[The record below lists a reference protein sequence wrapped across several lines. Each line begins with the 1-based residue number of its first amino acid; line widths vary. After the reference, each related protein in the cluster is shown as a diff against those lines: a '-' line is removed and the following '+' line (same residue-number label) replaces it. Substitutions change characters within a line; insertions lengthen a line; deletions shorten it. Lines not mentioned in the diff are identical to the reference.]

1 MKKKQK
7 WAIALAPLFLIGC
20 TEQIAPD
27 EKPGTATSGD
37 DVLFSITK
45 NSSSQTRTVYQDNW
59 DETTSQAIYWGN
71 YVDNNAKD
79 SINIY
84 CPDNPGRG
92 FAKYYIE
99 KDETNPNVAATVVKT
114 SDIGVQWGNKKP
126 HTFYAFYPADKAGE
140 KLLDG
145 RSTIRAT
152 VDNNQSP
159 VTYKHKANE
168 EDWTKLTPITSFKAY
183 VNEQYDTGTG
193 ATTPTAQTI
202 YGMPDMNAA
211 IMVARTTMNEEQ
223 YGSKVPLQFNVLA
236 DVLDLTF
243 HGPVTPNA
251 LGGNEIGSTTGISK
265 PFIKIQSVTIDVV
278 NPVEGKSPAEYEMD
292 HSVAISGSFNLNMSE
307 DANAWTDDL
316 SKKMVTK
323 VSGTP
328 SIRIATA
335 IVEKEG
341 TYYPTLFV
349 RGQEATPVKLDQLRL
364 RCFLIPGQIKPEA
377 MGKLRVTLQTD
388 CGDFYQMLENDP
400 KTTFVSGEIYP
411 VKFGRFHTRG
421 AEFNPAVWISQ
432 LNPNIYLSELSIPG
446 AWHAAQTN
454 YQGNHTLHEM
464 YNAGVR
470 AFEVHTKNG
479 PVLRKH
485 GDMNTEFDLNTETEN
500 FEDPFV
506 LSEDKT
512 IKDITIDE
520 STIIPNNDGSGD
532 GEVDYY
538 RHDGTTYTR
547 SREVTGTAT
556 VTRTAKTTEYIT
568 VPKFWIRLY
577 RTAEDPND
585 VNSTPLSQ
593 AIINLAEIM
602 NPTGL
607 MFLEVGM
614 DGQTA
619 IEKVPYRSKETKITK
634 EKVTNATITRKQY
647 ATVSI
652 LPPYTITWHEVYS
665 DWSAANSD
673 FTNAET
679 MPEET
684 ISTDNTPGTFTLPGP
699 QAWGIA
705 VRSCLERLATHS
717 NNTTNKPILYSGDLT
732 ANTTIKDVQGQVIAK
747 INTNNTENE
756 AEYLYGTKT
765 PTYAL
770 FSRWVAGSGEHPRT
784 INLQWKAPVPP
795 FIDDIEENGL
805 HEGLRWCY
813 TELDNIGND
822 ITIRETAV
830 REMNQVASGN
840 YAGGRHRTF
849 YETCLGGYTGGANT
863 PSATDCQ
870 AVAKHMHPFVL
881 NRLNDPTRQNVP
893 MGLVFM
899 NYVIPPTG
907 EEETYKSS
915 ELIRAVINN
924 NKAFLLHRKGEDATT
939 ADVKDNTNSSFS
951 NNSNNPLK

>member
-27 EKPGTATSGD
+27 EKPGTAASGD

-140 KLLDG
+140 TLLDG
-145 RSTIRAT
+145 WSTIRAT

-168 EDWTKLTPITSFKAY
+168 ENWTKLATITSFKAY
-183 VNEQYDTGTG
+183 IDEQYNSGTS

-307 DANAWTDDL
+307 DAKAWTDDL

-335 IVEKEG
+335 IVEEEG

-349 RGQEATPVKLDQLRL
+349 RSTEATPVKLDQLRL

-400 KTTFVSGEIYP
+400 ETNFVSGQIYP

-479 PVLRKH
+479 PLLRKH
-485 GDMNTEFDLNTETEN
+485 GDMDTEFDLNTETEN

-506 LSEDKT
+506 ITDYTNYNYTNYGNPTEVANTTKT
-512 IKDITIDE
+512 E
-520 STIIPNNDGSGD
+520 SNGRYN
-532 GEVDYY
+532 
-538 RHDGTTYTR
+538 R
-547 SREVTGTAT
+547 SREVTAIAT
-556 VTRTAKTTEYIT
+556 VTRTKTNSTYI

-577 RTAEDPND
+577 RTTEDPTSQE
-585 VNSTPLSQ
+585 STPLSQ

-607 MFLEVGM
+607 MFLEMGM

-619 IEKVPYRSKETKITK
+619 IKDVPYRSMESNTIDQTATNVRIKGKQWGSTTFGIRIEWSETYTDWTIDGDAQFNDNQGSGY
-634 EKVTNATITRKQY
+634 TNTG
-647 ATVSI
+647 
-652 LPPYTITWHEVYS
+652 
-665 DWSAANSD
+665 
-673 FTNAET
+673 TN
-679 MPEET
+679 
-684 ISTDNTPGTFTLPGP
+684 GTFTLSGP

-705 VRSCLERLATHS
+705 VRSCLERLNNTI
-717 NNTTNKPILYSGDLT
+717 NNTTKKPILYSGDLT
-732 ANTTIKDVQGQVIAK
+732 ANTTIQDVQGQVIAK

-795 FIDDIEENGL
+795 FIDDIEANGL

-813 TELDNIGND
+813 TELDNIGDD
-822 ITIRETAV
+822 ITIRETAIT
-830 REMNQVASGN
+830 EMNQVASEN

-849 YETCLGGYTGGANT
+849 YETCLGGYVKYD
-863 PSATDCQ
+863 PSAENCQ

>member
-27 EKPGTATSGD
+27 EKPGTAASGD

-168 EDWTKLTPITSFKAY
+168 ETDWTKLATITSFKAY
-183 VNEQYDTGTG
+183 LDEQYNSGTS

-307 DANAWTDDL
+307 DAKAWTDDL

-335 IVEKEG
+335 IVEEEG

-349 RGQEATPVKLDQLRL
+349 RSTEATPVKLDQLRL

-400 KTTFVSGEIYP
+400 ETNFVSGQIYP
-411 VKFGRFHTRG
+411 VKFGRFHIRG

-479 PVLRKH
+479 PLLRKH
-485 GDMNTEFDLNTETEN
+485 GDMDTEFDLNTETEN

-506 LSEDKT
+506 ITDYTNYNYTNYGNPTEVANTTKT
-512 IKDITIDE
+512 E
-520 STIIPNNDGSGD
+520 SNGS
-532 GEVDYY
+532 YN
-538 RHDGTTYTR
+538 R
-547 SREVTGTAT
+547 SREVTAIAT
-556 VTRTAKTTEYIT
+556 VKRTKTNSTYI

-577 RTAEDPND
+577 RTTEDPTSPA
-585 VNSTPLSQ
+585 STPLSQ

-607 MFLEVGM
+607 LFLEMGM

-619 IEKVPYRSKETKITK
+619 IKDVPYRSMESNTIDQTA
-634 EKVTNATITRKQY
+634 TNVRIKGKQWGS
-647 ATVSI
+647 TMLGI
-652 LPPYTITWHEVYS
+652 RI
-665 DWSAANSD
+665 DWSETYTDWTIDGDAQFNDDQGSGY
-673 FTNAET
+673 TNT
-679 MPEET
+679 GT
-684 ISTDNTPGTFTLPGP
+684 NGTFTLPGP

-705 VRSCLERLATHS
+705 VRSCLERLNNTI
-717 NNTTNKPILYSGDLT
+717 NNTTKKPILYSGDLT
-732 ANTTIKDVQGQVIAK
+732 ANTTIQDVQGQVIAK

-784 INLQWKAPVPP
+784 INL
-795 FIDDIEENGL
+795 
-805 HEGLRWCY
+805 
-813 TELDNIGND
+813 
-822 ITIRETAV
+822 
-830 REMNQVASGN
+830 
-840 YAGGRHRTF
+840 
-849 YETCLGGYTGGANT
+849 
-863 PSATDCQ
+863 
-870 AVAKHMHPFVL
+870 
-881 NRLNDPTRQNVP
+881 
-893 MGLVFM
+893 
-899 NYVIPPTG
+899 
-907 EEETYKSS
+907 
-915 ELIRAVINN
+915 
-924 NKAFLLHRKGEDATT
+924 
-939 ADVKDNTNSSFS
+939 
-951 NNSNNPLK
+951 

>member
-1 MKKKQK
+1 MKKKLK
-7 WAIALAPLFLIGC
+7 WAIALAPLMLVGC
-20 TEQIAPD
+20 AEQIEVGPKAS
-27 EKPGTATSGD
+27 SGD
-37 DVLFSITK
+37 DVLFMVENTSNGT
-45 NSSSQTRTVYQDNW
+45 TRTMYQNNW
-59 DETTSQAIYWGN
+59 DSVDVNNNKTPQAIYWGN
-71 YVDNNAKD
+71 YLKTLEY
-79 SINIY
+79 INIY
-84 CPDNPGRG
+84 CPDTERG
-92 FAKYYIE
+92 FAKYE
-99 KDETNPNVAATVVKT
+99 VTPNGENPDVAATVVKI
-114 SDIGVQWGNKKP
+114 SDIGVQWGAQNTA

-140 KLLDG
+140 TLEG
-145 RSTIRAT
+145 GNTIVAT
-152 VDNNQSP
+152 VDGDQSP
-159 VTYKHKANE
+159 QMYKQKETAVKDFNTTTFKEISSFEDYNKE
-168 EDWTKLTPITSFKAY
+168 EYGDGGSSLKSKPSK
-183 VNEQYDTGTG
+183 
-193 ATTPTAQTI
+193 TI
-202 YGMPDMNAA
+202 YGMPDMSAA
-211 IMVARTTMNEEQ
+211 VMMAKTQMAANE
-223 YGSKVPLQFNVLA
+223 YGGKVPLNFSVLA

-243 HGPVTPNA
+243 NGPVSPNT
-251 LGGNEIGSTTGISK
+251 LGGNANNMSRSQ
-265 PFIKIQSVTIDVV
+265 IKIQSVTIDVV
-278 NPVEGKSPAEYEMD
+278 NPVEITSADKRQEEIAKFEIDNTKS
-292 HSVAISGSFNLNMSE
+292 ISGSFRLNMAE
-307 DANAWTDDL
+307 GLVTGVTDG
-316 SKKMVTK
+316 KPTVTLET
-323 VSGTP
+323 SMG
-328 SIRIATA
+328 
-335 IVEKEG
+335 G
-341 TYYPTLFV
+341 GNPTLFV
-349 RGQEATPVKLDQLRL
+349 RKEIGDNAIPTATDIDHLRL
-364 RCFLIPGQIKPEA
+364 RAFLIPGQITGENLN
-377 MGKLRVTLQTD
+377 KLRIHIQTD
-388 CGDFYQMLENDP
+388 CGDFYEMLKSDS
-400 KTTFVSGEIYP
+400 KFVDGKIYP
-411 VKFGRFHTRG
+411 VKLGYFKKRG
-421 AEFNPAVWISQ
+421 EEFDVTKWISQ
-432 LNPNIYLSELSIPG
+432 LDPDIYLSELSIPG

-454 YQGNHTLHEM
+454 YQGNHTHQEM

-485 GDMNTEFDLNTETEN
+485 GDMDTEFDLNTETEN

-520 STIIPNNDGSGD
+520 STIIPNNDDNSNGSYGN
-532 GEVDYY
+532 YSY
-538 RHDGTTYTR
+538 NGTTYNRYRT
-547 SREVTGTAT
+547 VTAT
-556 VTRTAKTTEYIT
+556 ATATRTVKTTEYIT

-634 EKVTNATITRKQY
+634 EKATVTITGRQWGIR
-647 ATVSI
+647 SGSPI
-652 LPPYTITWHEVYS
+652 SGYTYDWHEVYS

-684 ISTDNTPGTFTLPGP
+684 ISTDNTPSTFTLSGP

-705 VRSCLERLATHS
+705 IRSCLERL
-717 NNTTNKPILYSGDLT
+717 NNTINKTTKKPILYSGDLT

-770 FSRWVAGSGEHPRT
+770 FSRWVAGSGTHPRT

-795 FIDDIEENGL
+795 FIDDIEANGL

-822 ITIRETAV
+822 INIRETAIT
-830 REMNQVASGN
+830 EMNQVASEN

-893 MGLVFM
+893 MGLVLM

-907 EEETYKSS
+907 EEDTYKST
-915 ELIRAVINN
+915 ELIRAIVNN
-924 NKAFLLHRKGEDATT
+924 NKAFRLHRKTDG
-939 ADVKDNTNSSFS
+939 K
-951 NNSNNPLK
+951 